1 MNVGRQFHGWQSAPC
16 SSLTLLNGVCYNLGA
31 AALPGGIL
39 SLTLFEEPRTA
50 PPEAVPLAARM
61 RPRDLGEFV
70 GQEHILGPGAWLRS
84 AIERDELSSVIFYGP
99 AGTGKSTIA
108 DIVARRT
115 QSHFEHFSAVTAGV
129 AEVRK
134 VMTQA
139 GRRLTAQ
146 GRKTILFIDEI
157 HRFNKAQQDAF
168 LPFVENGTIILIGA
182 TTENPFHS
190 INSPLLSRSRV
201 LAFDPLTP
209 QQLGI
214 IVDRALGDSERGLGN
229 MRIALESQARAHL
242 LDCARGDARVALNA
256 LEAAAAMAAPNAEGK
271 RILTVTLIE
280 HALQQPLLTYDK
292 EGDKHYDIIS
302 AFIKSMRGS
311 DPDAALHWLARMLK
325 AGEDPR
331 FIARRL
337 VIHAAEDVGN
347 ADPMALVVATS
358 AAHAVEYVGMPEA
371 QIPLAQATIYI
382 ATAPKSNAT
391 VVAIGRAMEDV
402 EKRVPPPVP
411 RHLRDA
417 SYPGA
422 ARLRLGEGYLY
433 PHDHPGR
440 IVNQEYLPPG
450 AKSGPYYEPSDSG
463 YEREIA
469 ERMRRW
475 EKLRR
480 APPQPREEE

>member
-1 MNVGRQFHGWQSAPC
+1 LRSTVHLPDPRRLHVAATVHPGVFHA
-16 SSLTLLNGVCYNLGA
+16 
-31 AALPGGIL
+31 
-39 SLTLFEEPRTA
+39 LTLFDEPRA
-50 PPEAVPLAARM
+50 PAPKTPQAAPLAARM
-61 RPRDLGEFV
+61 RPRTLDEFV
-70 GQEHILGPGAWLRS
+70 GQEPILAPGTWLRS
-84 AIERDELSSVIFYGP
+84 AIERDDLSSVIFYGP
-99 AGTGKSTIA
+99 AGTGKST
-108 DIVARRT
+108 VAHIFAGRT
-115 QSHFEHFSAVTAGV
+115 ESHFEKFSAVTSGV

-139 GRRLTAQ
+139 AKRLAASGRR
-146 GRKTILFIDEI
+146 TILFIDEI

-168 LPFVENGTIILIGA
+168 LPFVEDGTITLIGA
-182 TTENPFHS
+182 TTENPFFE

-201 LAFDPLTP
+201 LRFEPLTP
-209 QQLGI
+209 EQIGI
-214 IVDRALGDSERGLGN
+214 IVDRALADRERGLGN
-229 MRIALESQARAHL
+229 LNVELEPQARAHL
-242 LDCARGDARVALNA
+242 LDAARGDARVALNA
-256 LEAAAAMAAPNAEGK
+256 LEIAAALVAPNAQGK
-271 RILTVTLIE
+271 RTLTLPIIE
-280 HALQQPLLTYDK
+280 HALQTPLLDYDK

-347 ADPMALVVATS
+347 ADPMALLVATS
-358 AAHAVEYVGMPEA
+358 AAHAVEYVGLPEA

-391 VVAIGRAMEDV
+391 VTAIGRALEDV
-402 EKRVPPPVP
+402 EKRIPPPVP
-411 RHLRDA
+411 THLRDA

-422 ARLRLGEGYLY
+422 ARLGHGKGYLY
-433 PHDHPGR
+433 PHDFPGH
-440 IVNQEYLPPG
+440 VVDQEYLPRG

-469 ERMRRW
+469 QRLREWAKMRRARRDQA
-475 EKLRR
+475 EK
-480 APPQPREEE
+480 E

>member
-1 MNVGRQFHGWQSAPC
+1 M
-16 SSLTLLNGVCYNLGA
+16 
-31 AALPGGIL
+31 
-39 SLTLFEEPRTA
+39 TLFDEPRTA
-50 PPEAVPLAARM
+50 PREAMPLAARM
-61 RPRDLGEFV
+61 RPRDLSEFV
-70 GQEHILGPGAWLRS
+70 GQEHILGPGTWLRS

-108 DIVARRT
+108 DIIARRT

-139 GRRLTAQ
+139 ARRLAAQ

-168 LPFVENGTIILIGA
+168 LPSVETGAIILIGA

-190 INSPLLSRSRV
+190 VNSPLLSRSRV
-201 LAFDPLTP
+201 LAFEPLTP
-209 QQLGI
+209 EQLGI
-214 IVDRALGDSERGLGN
+214 IADRALADSERGLGN
-229 MRIALESQARAHL
+229 MRVELEPQARAHL
-242 LDCARGDARVALNA
+242 LDAARGDARVALNA
-256 LEAAAAMAAPNAEGK
+256 LEAAAALAAPDAEGR
-271 RILTVTLIE
+271 RILTVSLIE

-311 DPDAALHWLARMLK
+311 DPDAALHWLARMVK

-347 ADPMALVVATS
+347 ADPMALVIATS

-382 ATAPKSNAT
+382 ATAPKSNAA

-411 RHLRDA
+411 PHLRDA

-422 ARLRLGEGYLY
+422 ARLGHGKGYLY
-433 PHDHPGR
+433 PHDYPGR
-440 IVNQEYLPPG
+440 IVSQEYLPRG

-469 ERMRRW
+469 QRMREW
-475 EKLRR
+475 EKSRR
-480 APPQPREEE
+480 APPQPREEK